1 MQACHGG
8 TDKGE
13 TKPMTGNWTS
23 LEATIEKLRL
33 DDVTPLA
40 EVVKLE
46 LLLSIAKSLDE
57 LLGAPAL
64 GGA

>member
-1 MQACHGG
+1 
-8 TDKGE
+8 
-13 TKPMTGNWTS
+13 MTQDWKA
-23 LEATIEKLRL
+23 LEAKVEKLRL

-46 LLLSIAKSLDE
+46 LLLSIAKSLHE

-64 GGA
+64 GA

>member
-1 MQACHGG
+1 
-8 TDKGE
+8 
-13 TKPMTGNWTS
+13 MTGNWTS

-64 GGA
+64 GA